1 MPGTLGTPS
10 LFLYMIMVKQ
20 TYILALSFVLTL
32 LASCVKE
39 PELSDVVVLATPK
52 SDSTLFSNDRI
63 RYQMRLFT
71 IHDYVDGL
79 TISSFDI
86 ERGTVVCID
95 TLFEGKRKEVEYD
108 FIYTAPQLNK
118 EELAL
123 ELTFMVRDN
132 LGNTSKVMR
141 NLTVKKRQQM
151 IEEKSGIILYA
162 HNAYLPN
169 SLSLSDVTQP
179 FISQYATDSLSA
191 DIWFDPADTLA
202 AITLSSQT
210 GAKFVRHNDFNY
222 ATATAENL
230 QSTYLSS
237 KRYDAIHEVKA
248 NDIILVGHEEWV
260 EGVMF
265 VNNII
270 ESEGFDGES
279 IQISF
284 KGVTTQLPN

>member
-52 SDSTLFSNDRI
+52 SDSTLFSNDRL

-86 ERGTVVCID
+86 ERGTVVCLD
-95 TLFEGKRKEVEYD
+95 TLFEGKRKEVECD
-108 FIYTAPQLNK
+108 FIYIAPQINK
-118 EELAL
+118 DELEV
-123 ELTFMVRDN
+123 ELTFMVKDN

-179 FISQYATDSLSA
+179 FISRYATDSLSA
-191 DIWFDPADTLA
+191 DIWFNPADTLA

-222 ATATAENL
+222 ATATTENL

-237 KRYDAIHEVKA
+237 KRYDAIHEVKP

-260 EGVMF
+260 EGVLF

-270 ESEGFDGES
+270 TGDGFDGKCL
-279 IQISF
+279 QLSF
-284 KGVTTQLPN
+284 KGVTTQLSN